1 MGISGLLPVLKSIV
15 EVSHVG
21 AYRGM
26 TVGVDASVWL
36 HRGVYACAPALALG
50 KRTDAYVRCC
60 EAMLNLLLNAGA
72 IPYIVFDGGYLPAKA
87 GEEAERRASRETAM
101 AAGLEAHRR
110 GDEAAARA
118 LFVRAV
124 DVTPAMAYQ
133 FMRVLRARG
142 VAFVVAPYEA
152 DAQLAFLCK
161 AGIVQVRRD
170 GDGRVWVRGSR
181 DRSVL
186 TFAHSP
192 SIPPHQLARP
202 LPVTHP
208 DLAACRR

>member
-1 MGISGLLPVLKSIV
+1 
-15 EVSHVG
+15 
-21 AYRGM
+21 
-26 TVGVDASVWL
+26 
-36 HRGVYACAPALALG
+36 
-50 KRTDAYVRCC
+50 
-60 EAMLNLLLNAGA
+60 
-72 IPYIVFDGGYLPAKA
+72 
-87 GEEAERRASRETAM
+87 M